1 MISKKFNTNKMSWTE
16 YVIAHLIKAQNKP
29 EEEIIVMVPNQNV
42 KEMLDDAIA
51 QLCEQSYEAWQ
62 LKTKITTVH

>member
-1 MISKKFNTNKMSWTE
+1 MISKKFNRNKMSWTE

-29 EEEIIVMVPNQNV
+29 EEEIIVMVPNQTV
-42 KEMLDDAIA
+42 KDMLDDAIA
-51 QLCEQSYEAWQ
+51 QLSEQSFEAWQ